1 MRAVETQT
9 LRKPS
14 VERREEI
21 AAAAL
26 RLIGRRGRTALTTA
40 NLAGELGLSSGAL
53 FRHFATL
60 DDVLRGAVALGI
72 RTIDATFPD
81 ETLPP
86 FERLFALARR
96 RVRVI
101 GGDPGL
107 AWLVRSDEVHLTLP
121 EDALAELRRLVT
133 RSKRFLLEAIREGAA
148 EGSIRHDIE
157 PEILLVP
164 VMGTIHT
171 LVGLPGIHR
180 SSKNARVGE
189 AERVLDALALLLETR
204 QKRRRH
210 HANKRR

>member
-1 MRAVETQT
+1 METQT

-26 RLIGRRGRTALTTA
+26 RLIGERGRTAMTTA
-40 NLAGELGLSSGAL
+40 NLASELGLSSGAL

-72 RTIDATFPD
+72 RRIEATFPD

-86 FERLFALARR
+86 LERLLALARR
-96 RVRVI
+96 RVQVLGR
-101 GGDPGL
+101 DPGL

-121 EDALAELRRLVT
+121 EDALAELRRLVA
-133 RSKRFLLEAIREGAA
+133 RSKRFLLGAIREGTA
-148 EGSIRHDIE
+148 EGSIRDDIE

-164 VMGTIHT
+164 VMGTIHA
-171 LVGLPGIHR
+171 LIGMPGIHR
-180 SSKNARVGE
+180 TSKIARGGDL
-189 AERVLDALALLLETR
+189 ERVFSALALLLEPKTK
-204 QKRRRH
+204 KRRTH
-210 HANKRR
+210 HAEK